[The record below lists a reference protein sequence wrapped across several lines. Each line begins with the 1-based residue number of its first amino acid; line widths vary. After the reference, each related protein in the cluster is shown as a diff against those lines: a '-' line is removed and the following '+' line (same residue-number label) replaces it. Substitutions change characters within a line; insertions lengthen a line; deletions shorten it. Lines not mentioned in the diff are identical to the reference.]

1 MYSKLKAYYINEFLT
16 FGDDFKDYEK
26 EFLDWLDSLTNS
38 ELVKI
43 IDEELWTI

>member
-16 FGDDFKDYEK
+16 IGDDFKDYEK
-26 EFLDWLDSLTNS
+26 EFLDWLDSLPNS